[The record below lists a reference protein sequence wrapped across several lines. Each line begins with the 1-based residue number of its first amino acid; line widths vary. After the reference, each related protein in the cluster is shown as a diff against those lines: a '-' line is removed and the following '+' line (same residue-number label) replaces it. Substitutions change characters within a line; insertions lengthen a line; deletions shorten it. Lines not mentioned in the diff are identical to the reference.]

1 MTDFPEKTCSID
13 RLITHS
19 KLVEAVLAGKKT
31 QQRRNGVY
39 GWPGET
45 FVLENKTFVITE
57 LRREKLGDM
66 GDAEAM
72 AEGFPSL
79 AFYKD
84 IILKMH
90 AGMDWNPDSLVWMH
104 AFAEQ
109 A

>member
-1 MTDFPEKTCSID
+1 MTDFPEKTCSLD
-13 RLITHS
+13 RLITHP
-19 KLVEAVLAGKKT
+19 KLVDAVLAGKKT

-45 FVLENKTFVITE
+45 FILENKTFVITE

-66 GDAEAM
+66 GDVEAM

-79 AFYKD
+79 AAYRN

-90 AGMDWNPDSLVWMH
+90 AGMDWNPDCLVWMH

-109 A
+109 V